1 MAVLLRSC
9 DEVIWKA
16 FPLTSQIPGRREIVY
31 FWANFHA
38 IFIKM
43 GSQCSLWLMW
53 LVCFVLWDAA
63 VVYWLNERGR
73 FGCVLWKQPVLDL
86 LGASPEMRWQISVNS
101 CSSTDQAPCVGL
113 KWAVPSA
120 PLLPDFQ
127 LFFLFVFFVCFF
139 WCFDLNSG
147 WKFKKR
153 WNCPVFYIFKCH
165 IQDWLLIGSTTQ
177 CFSSLEKKLKTKGT
191 KRLELVA
198 LKGVPGKGAWPIQ
211 PRWKALKRVRWGRRL

>member
-53 LVCFVLWDAA
+53 LVCFALWDAA

-73 FGCVLWKQPVLDL
+73 FGCVLWQQPVLEL
-86 LGASPEMRWQISVNS
+86 LGVSPEMRWQISVNS
-101 CSSTDQAPCVGL
+101 CSSTDQAPCVDL
-113 KWAVPSA
+113 KGAVPSA
-120 PLLPDFQ
+120 PLLRDFK
-127 LFFLFVFFVCFF
+127 LFFLFVFFMF
-139 WCFDLNSG
+139 WSEFWAEIKKDGIVLYIIFSNVRSRTDSTLDPLHNTFQIWRKSWKQKEQKDLNS
-147 WKFKKR
+147 W
-153 WNCPVFYIFKCH
+153 H
-165 IQDWLLIGSTTQ
+165 
-177 CFSSLEKKLKTKGT
+177 
-191 KRLELVA
+191 
-198 LKGVPGKGAWPIQ
+198 
-211 PRWKALKRVRWGRRL
+211 

>member
-53 LVCFVLWDAA
+53 LVCFALWDAA

-73 FGCVLWKQPVLDL
+73 FGCVLWQQPVLEL

-101 CSSTDQAPCVGL
+101 CSSTDQAPCVDL

-120 PLLPDFQ
+120 PLLCDFK
-127 LFFLFVFFVCFF
+127 LFFLFVFE
-139 WCFDLNSG
+139 CFDLNSG
-147 WKFKKR
+147 WKLKKGR
-153 WNCPVFYIFKCH
+153 IVLYFIFSYVFILYVR
-165 IQDWLLIGSTTQ
+165 STTQ
-177 CFSSLEKKLKTKGT
+177 RFSNLEKKLKTKGT
-191 KRLELVA
+191 KRLELMA
-198 LKGVPGKGAWPIQ
+198 LKGVPGKGAGPI
-211 PRWKALKRVRWGRRL
+211 

>member
-53 LVCFVLWDAA
+53 LVCFALWDAA

-73 FGCVLWKQPVLDL
+73 FGCVLWQQPVLEL

-101 CSSTDQAPCVGL
+101 CSSTDQAPCVDL

-120 PLLPDFQ
+120 PLLCDFK
-127 LFFLFVFFVCFF
+127 LFFLFVFE
-139 WCFDLNSG
+139 CFDLNSG
-147 WKFKKR
+147 WKLKKIELS
-153 WNCPVFYIFKCH
+153 YILYFH
-165 IQDWLLIGSTTQ
+165 IFLYFTLDLLHNAFQIWRKS
-177 CFSSLEKKLKTKGT
+177 
-191 KRLELVA
+191 
-198 LKGVPGKGAWPIQ
+198 
-211 PRWKALKRVRWGRRL
+211 WKQKEQKDLNSWH